1 MTTRNLEHSFKESDF
16 GLKDMKDMK
25 KLKRFKI
32 HLPSVAF
39 LLIATKKE
47 KWNSFEIPIFEE
59 TDYIIAY
66 VKVISKSKVKNI

>member
-1 MTTRNLEHSFKESDF
+1 MTTWNLEHSFKESDF
-16 GLKDMKDMK
+16 GLKDMK